1 MLASVAYAAPQFPN
15 VGSQGISSDQ
25 RATYLPVMRA
35 LLNVMEA
42 GDRPSAQL
50 INTLLLATREL
61 NKKVPQDTNLLG
73 GFGSNGAFGGFDISG
88 LKNMGLPSTGDIVIN
103 VDGVPHVKTTFG
115 MLFIQFLLIIS

>member
-1 MLASVAYAAPQFPN
+1 MASVAYAAPQGRAVN
-15 VGSQGISSDQ
+15 QGFSADQ
-25 RATYLPVMRA
+25 IDTYLPVMKA
-35 LLNVMEA
+35 LLKVMEA
-42 GDRPSAQL
+42 GDKPTPQD
-50 INTLLLATREL
+50 INTLFIATREL
-61 NKKVPQDTNLLG
+61 NEKVPQDTNLLG